1 MKGVNKVILVGNLGD
16 EPEIKN
22 LDNAV
27 KVAKFSLATNETYKD
42 PTGQSHTQTEWHNI
56 VLWRGLAEL
65 AEKYLHKGSMIYL
78 EGKIKTRNYED
89 KQGDKRYVTEII
101 GDQVVMLDKPNPS

>member
-22 LDNAV
+22 LEGNV
-27 KVAKFSLATNETYKD
+27 KVAKFSLATNETFRD
-42 PTGQSHTQTEWHNI
+42 SNGQNQTQTEWHSI
-56 VLWRGLAEL
+56 VVWRGLADF
-65 AEKYLHKGSMIYL
+65 AEKYLHKGSLVYL

-89 KQGDKRYVTEII
+89 KRGEKRYVTEIL
-101 GDQVVMLDKPNPS
+101 GENVVMLDKPNN